1 MLVPAVMV
9 VMSLVYALAAYLRGR
24 AVRQRLRAQGYAAPL
39 WTHGT
44 AAIDRESWPRS
55 ESAPRLLFWIMLY
68 RLRRGGF
75 DVKRGAVNARHLDFA
90 AGGRAGAVDDWLS
103 QGEPDK
109 GLGAAIDGHYQARIG
124 CDAA

>member
-55 ESAPRLLFWIMLY
+55 AVV
-68 RLRRGGF
+68 GG
-75 DVKRGAVNARHLDFA
+75 GGTLDR
-90 AGGRAGAVDDWLS
+90 GRA
-103 QGEPDK
+103 P
-109 GLGAAIDGHYQARIG
+109 LGSKHSL
-124 CDAA
+124 

>member
-24 AVRQRLRAQGYAAPL
+24 AVRQRLRAQGYTAPL

-55 ESAPRLLFWIMLY
+55 AVV
-68 RLRRGGF
+68 GG
-75 DVKRGAVNARHLDFA
+75 D
-90 AGGRAGAVDDWLS
+90 LS
-103 QGEPDK
+103 
-109 GLGAAIDGHYQARIG
+109 LGSPFEWRKVMRNVFPG
-124 CDAA
+124 